1 MGVGSG
7 CGQWVWLYDGRIHIP
22 LSMMQEHF
30 NMEGEFPLPILTS
43 VYVNGQV
50 GVGSGCGPRV
60 RLSCTS
66 TGRRIQSGITWLHG
80 RSSDDEPWVVVGI
93 CRI

>member
-1 MGVGSG
+1 M
-7 CGQWVWLYDGRIHIP
+7 WLYDGRIHMP

-50 GVGSGCGPRV
+50 GVGQGCGYLVHQRAGGS
-60 RLSCTS
+60 RLA
-66 TGRRIQSGITWLHG
+66 
-80 RSSDDEPWVVVGI
+80 
-93 CRI
+93 